1 MEMGTN
7 RVLEVDL
14 DLVVDLDE
22 RSFGSP
28 KCVTSADCTLGGVVV
43 QVHGEVQVHVQFGIS
58 LGLPRQAFFV
68 TSLQLQSGRCQ
79 L

>member
-1 MEMGTN
+1 MGKN
-7 RVLEVDL
+7 RILEVDL

-28 KCVTSADCTLGGVVV
+28 KCVISADCTLGGVVV
-43 QVHGEVQVHVQFGIS
+43 HVHGEVQVHVQFGILS
-58 LGLPRQAFFV
+58 AFFGKL
-68 TSLQLQSGRCQ
+68 SSSQACSLQSGRCQ